1 LAVLA
6 VLAALAISIQLL
18 SNMVA
23 DAGLK
28 EHVAWPKARRDDIAK
43 TLYLWAK
50 PDPFIIYAQPAV
62 TSLCLDCRVNAPDI
76 TDAFTPEKPI

>member
-1 LAVLA
+1 
-6 VLAALAISIQLL
+6 
-18 SNMVA
+18 MVA

-62 TSLCLDCRVNAPDI
+62 TALCLDCRVNAPDI